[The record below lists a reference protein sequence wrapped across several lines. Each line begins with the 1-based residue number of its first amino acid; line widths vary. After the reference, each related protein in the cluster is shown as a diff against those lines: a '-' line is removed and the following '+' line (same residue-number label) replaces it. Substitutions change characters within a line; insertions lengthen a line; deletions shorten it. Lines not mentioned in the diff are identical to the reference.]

1 MLQEKG
7 KGQKRKAGFSWW
19 FVIFDD
25 LANIES
31 IAQFSKKCIGRA
43 LLFIVIGNAT
53 KLPTFTC

>member
-1 MLQEKG
+1 MLQVKG

-31 IAQFSKKCIGRA
+31 NAQFSKKNVSAEHFC
-43 LLFIVIGNAT
+43 LS
-53 KLPTFTC
+53 

>member
-1 MLQEKG
+1 MLQQKG

-31 IAQFSKKCIGRA
+31 IAQFSKKMYRQS
-43 LLFIVIGNAT
+43 
-53 KLPTFTC
+53 TFVYRNWQCN